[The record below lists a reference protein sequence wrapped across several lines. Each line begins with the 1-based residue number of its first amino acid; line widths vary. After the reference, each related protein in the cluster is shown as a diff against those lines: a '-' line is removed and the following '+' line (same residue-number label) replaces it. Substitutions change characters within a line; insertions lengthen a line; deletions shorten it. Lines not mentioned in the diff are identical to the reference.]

1 VEGHLLMSA
10 KERRRKSVFDRVGAG
25 ELTLVSASKLLKL
38 SYRHTLRAYARYGAE
53 GDAGLVHKSR
63 GRPGNRA
70 VPKRRR
76 QKILARYEARYKG
89 FGPTLAA
96 EKLAEAGLE
105 VDHETLRRWLVAA
118 GLWQKRRKRNQ
129 HRAWRERKAHFGE
142 LVQIDGSHHR
152 WFGEDRA
159 EYCLFDLVDDATGKT
174 LSLLGEEETTEL
186 AMRALWLWI
195 EKYGVPKALYADK
208 KTVFVTDREP
218 TLEEQLAGEE
228 PKTAFGKSCAKLGVE
243 IISAHSPQAKGRVE
257 RTHAVYQDRFLK
269 ELKLRRITT
278 IETANRLLTGG
289 FADSLNRRFALAPR
303 SGEDFHR
310 PLDKGIDLADVFC
323 FEQWRTLQND
333 WTIRYENAYYQ
344 ILPENRPLP
353 KPKEKILVRI
363 RLDGTLHL
371 LYRDRPLAYT
381 KLRKR
386 DLHRRPTNAPE
397 KNADPR
403 PPLQKPK
410 TPSHSPWRQA
420 VSTMF
425 ANHSCPKQRF
435 VT

>member
-1 VEGHLLMSA
+1 MSA
-10 KERRRKSVFDRVGAG
+10 KERRRKSVFDRVAAG

-38 SYRHTLRAYARYGAE
+38 SYRQTLRAYARYGAE

-76 QKILARYEARYKG
+76 QKILARYEARYEG

-96 EKLAEAGLE
+96 EKLAEEGLD
-105 VDHETLRRWLVAA
+105 VDHETLRRWLFAA
-118 GLWQKRRKRNQ
+118 GLWQKRRKRSQ

-152 WFGEDRA
+152 WFGEERA
-159 EYCLFDLVDDATGKT
+159 QCCLLDLVDDATGET

-228 PKTAFGKSCAKLGVE
+228 PKTAFGKSCAKLGIE
-243 IISAHSPQAKGRVE
+243 IISAHSAQAKGRVE
-257 RTHAVYQDRFLK
+257 RKHAVYQDRFLK

-289 FADSLNRRFALAPR
+289 FTDGLNRRFAKAPR
-303 SGEDFHR
+303 SDEDFHH

-333 WTIRYENAYYQ
+333 WTIRYDNAYYQ

-353 KPKEKILVRI
+353 KPKDKILVRI
-363 RLDGTLHL
+363 RLDGTLLL

-386 DLHRRPTNAPE
+386 DLDRRLQKAPE
-397 KNADPR
+397 RTGDQR

-410 TPSHSPWRQA
+410 TLSHSPWRQS
-420 VSTMF
+420 VTTMF
-425 ANHSCPKQRF
+425 ADTKKD
-435 VT
+435 TE